1 MIPRCLYGEQAG
13 GGSTS
18 SRASSGC
25 SWTSTSSSGI
35 IGPPSTAQPSFS
47 NSRLSSRDPR
57 LPIIQAARDDT
68 PAPPPTLEDINRL
81 AELYAPDLEL
91 LSRLSGLDVSAWPT
105 RQVVEGRLTAAD
117 FADRLARKAGLVS

>member
-1 MIPRCLYGEQAG
+1 M
-13 GGSTS
+13 
-18 SRASSGC
+18 
-25 SWTSTSSSGI
+25 
-35 IGPPSTAQPSFS
+35 
-47 NSRLSSRDPR
+47 
-57 LPIIQAARDDT
+57 